1 MRYIVI
7 YALLFAVAAYAG
19 AGIGDPHPP
28 LYHPEIVSLD
38 SPYIGAYVDIDD
50 FNGDVV
56 LVYFWKC

>member
-1 MRYIVI
+1 MRYAVVI
-7 YALLFAVAAYAG
+7 ALLFAVAAYAG

-28 LYHPEIVSLD
+28 LYHAEVVSPNP
-38 SPYIGAYVDIDD
+38 PYTGAYVDIDD